1 MVRRTLPTALSA
13 AALLIAVLGV
23 TPLGGAAVQS
33 VTKVALFAKNAGKV
47 GNIAASKKP
56 KAGKLY
62 PLGKGGKFPKS
73 VLPNGGAGPPGA
85 EGPQG
90 PPGPAGPQGAQGLRG
105 LTGSRGATGPAG
117 VQGPTGPQGQTGPP
131 GGFGLLNLGRST
143 LVRKTLAAGA
153 DYSSAVSGADG
164 LPLVVL
170 DDSTNVVLDA
180 VHCADA
186 ACASKTTTPLDSGHA
201 YFFPSVTI
209 GADGLGLAVFV
220 EPSTHVLKAVHCTNV
235 ACTSFT
241 PATTIDSSGNVGD
254 SQTSVTVGADAL
266 PLISY
271 YDSANSNLDVAHCGN
286 AACSSGNT
294 ITAVDSVCD
303 VGSGSSIAIGADG
316 LGLIAY
322 LDTTNGHLKVAHCA
336 NVACTSVVATT
347 VDNASGV
354 GFETSVT
361 IGVDGLGLVS
371 YFDNGNADLKV
382 AHCSDAGC
390 SSATLTTVDST
401 GLVGEFTSATVGADN
416 LAVISYYDHTGA
428 NLDLKVAHC
437 SNVTCT
443 TATTTT
449 VDSVGD
455 VGWGSSIT
463 VGSDG
468 LPFVT
473 YRDITNNAVA
483 STHCPNAFCV
493 PFFRRR

>member
-1 MVRRTLPTALSA
+1 MIRRALPMALSA
-13 AALLIAVLGV
+13 AALLVAILGV
-23 TPLGGAAVQS
+23 TPLGGAAVQN
-33 VTKVALFAKNAGKV
+33 VTKVALYAKNAGKV
-47 GNIAASKKP
+47 GKIAASKKP
-56 KAGKLY
+56 KAGKLF

-90 PPGPAGPQGAQGLRG
+90 PAGPAGPQGAPGLRG
-105 LTGSRGATGPAG
+105 YTGLRGSTGPAG
-117 VQGPTGPQGQTGPP
+117 AQGPTGPQGPVGAP

-143 LVRKTLAAGA
+143 LVRKTLAVGG

-180 VHCADA
+180 VHCADS

-201 YFFPSVTI
+201 YYFPSVTV

-220 EPSTHVLKAVHCTNV
+220 DHSTHGLRAVHCTNV

-241 PATTIDSSGNVGD
+241 PATTLDSSGNVGD
-254 SQTSVTVGADAL
+254 GQTSVTVGADGL

-271 YDSANSNLDVAHCGN
+271 YDSANGNLEVAHCAN
-286 AACSSGNT
+286 TACSSASQ
-294 ITAVDSVCD
+294 TAVDSAGD

-316 LGLIAY
+316 FGLVSYRDA
-322 LDTTNGHLKVAHCA
+322 TNGHLKVAHCT
-336 NVACTSVVATT
+336 NLACTSATATT
-347 VDNASGV
+347 VDSG
-354 GFETSVT
+354 TSVGGDTSLT
-361 IGVDGLGLVS
+361 IGADGLGLVG

-382 AHCSDAGC
+382 AHCSNADC
-390 SSATLTTVDST
+390 SSATVTTLDST
-401 GLVGEFTSATVGADN
+401 GLVGEYSSATVGADN

-437 SNVTCT
+437 ANVTCT
-443 TATTTT
+443 AATTTT

-473 YRDITNNAVA
+473 YRDITNSAVV

-493 PFFRRR
+493 PYFRRR

>member
-1 MVRRTLPTALSA
+1 MVRRTLPTALAA
-13 AALLIAVLGV
+13 AALLVAVLGV

-33 VTKVALFAKNAGKV
+33 VTKVALYAKNAGKV
-47 GNIAASKKP
+47 GKIAASKKP
-56 KAGKLY
+56 KAGKLF
-62 PLGKGGKFPKS
+62 PLGKGGKFPAS
-73 VLPNGGAGPPGA
+73 VLPNGGVGPPGA

-90 PPGPAGPQGAQGLRG
+90 PAGPAGPQGAQGLRG
-105 LTGSRGATGPAG
+105 FTGLRGATGPAG
-117 VQGPTGPQGQTGPP
+117 VKGPTGPQGQVGPP

-153 DYSSAVSGADG
+153 DFTSAVSGADG

-170 DDSTNVVLDA
+170 DDSNNVVLDA

-186 ACASKTTTPLDSGHA
+186 DCASKTTTPLDSGHA

-220 EPSTHVLKAVHCTNV
+220 DHSTHVLRAVHCTNV

-241 PATTIDSSGNVGD
+241 AATTIDSSGNVGD
-254 SQTSVTVGADAL
+254 SQTSVTVGADGL

-271 YDSANSNLDVAHCGN
+271 YDSANGNLDVAHCGDS
-286 AACSSGNT
+286 ACSSGNT
-294 ITAVDSVCD
+294 ITAVDSTGD
-303 VGSGSSIAIGADG
+303 VGSGSAVAIGADG
-316 LGLIAY
+316 LGLVAY
-322 LDTTNGHLKVAHCA
+322 RDATNGHLKIAHCG
-336 NVACTSVVATT
+336 NVACTSAVATT
-347 VDNASGV
+347 IDSG
-354 GFETSVT
+354 TSIGGDTSLT
-361 IGVDGLGLVS
+361 IGADGLGLAG
-371 YFDNGNADLKV
+371 YFDNGAADLKV
-382 AHCSDAGC
+382 AHCSDAAC
-390 SSATLTTVDST
+390 SSATVTTLDST
-401 GLVGEFTSATVGADN
+401 GLVGEYSSATVGADN

-449 VDSVGD
+449 VDSAGD

-468 LPFVT
+468 LPFVS
-473 YRDITNNAVA
+473 YRDIGNNAIA

-493 PFFRRR
+493 PYFRRR